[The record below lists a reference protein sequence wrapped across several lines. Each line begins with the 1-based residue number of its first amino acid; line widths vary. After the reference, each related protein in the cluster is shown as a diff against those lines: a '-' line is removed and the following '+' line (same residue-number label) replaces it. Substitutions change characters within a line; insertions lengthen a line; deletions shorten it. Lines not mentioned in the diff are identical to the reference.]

1 MIRILLVDDQKF
13 SRETVRNI
21 LEAESDFEVIGEADN
36 GFKGIESVE
45 MLKPD
50 LALVDLE
57 MPEMDG
63 FTLTRLIRQRFP
75 ATKVLILSSKDDENS
90 IHRAV
95 QTGASGYLLKSNS
108 WEEIVEAIRYVQRG
122 YFQLSPGL
130 FEKLIFHL
138 MNNKENTSNQLM
150 DLEEKFNSYFNSL
163 EQEIIFKNELN
174 RNQLLEEIEVQINQI
189 KTEFEAGL
197 KTFQK
202 KVTQQVQTGLDVFI
216 RQYQPS
222 QSDRKIFENEIQQY
236 SKQQVLINHQLL
248 STKQSV
254 TKIEQQIKLIIY
266 GLIFLF
272 INFITLAVFS
282 NLNN

>member
-1 MIRILLVDDQKF
+1 MIRILIVDDQKF
-13 SRETVRNI
+13 YRETVRNI

-36 GFKGIESVE
+36 GFKGIEYVE
-45 MLKPD
+45 KLKPD

-63 FTLTRLIRQRFP
+63 FTLTRLIVKRFP
-75 ATKVLILSSKDDENS
+75 TTKVVILSSNDDENS
-90 IHRAV
+90 INCAV

-108 WEEIVEAIRYVQRG
+108 WQEIAEAVRYVQRG

-138 MNNKENTSNQLM
+138 INNKESTSNQLI
-150 DLEEKFNSYFNSL
+150 DLEKKFNNYFKNL
-163 EQEIIFKNELN
+163 EQEILFKNELN
-174 RNQLLEEIEVQINQI
+174 RNQLLGDIEEQINQI
-189 KTEFEAGL
+189 KIEFEAGL
-197 KTFQK
+197 KTFQR

-216 RQYQPS
+216 KQYQPN
-222 QSDRKIFENEIQQY
+222 QSELKIFENEIQQY
-236 SKQQVLINHQLL
+236 NKQQVLINHQLL

-266 GLIFLF
+266 SLIFLF
-272 INFITLAVFS
+272 INFIVLALFS

>member
-1 MIRILLVDDQKF
+1 MIRILIVDDQQF

-45 MLKPD
+45 KLKPD

-75 ATKVLILSSKDDENS
+75 ETKVLILSSKDDENS
-90 IHRAV
+90 INRAV
-95 QTGASGYLLKSNS
+95 QTGANGYLLKSNS
-108 WEEIVEAIRYVQRG
+108 WEEIVEAVRYVQKG

-138 MNNKENTSNQLM
+138 MNNKESTSSQLI
-150 DLEEKFNSYFNSL
+150 DLEEKCQNYFNTL
-163 EQEIIFKNELN
+163 KQEIVFKNEIN
-174 RNQLLEEIEVQINQI
+174 RNQLFDEIEIQINQI
-189 KTEFEAGL
+189 KTEFEVGL
-197 KTFQK
+197 KTFQR
-202 KVTQQVQTGLDVFI
+202 KVTQQVQMGLDVFI
-216 RQYQPS
+216 KQYQPS
-222 QSDRKIFENEIQQY
+222 QSDRKIFEHEIQQY

-254 TKIEQQIKLIIY
+254 IKIEQQIKLIIY
-266 GLIFLF
+266 SLIFLF
-272 INFITLAVFS
+272 VNFITVAIFS